1 MLQRRRRAGQGE
13 SWPCHQANRNR
24 TAFGADCANP
34 ATISGAL
41 HPEPAGGS
49 TGPQERIIVSSIL
62 NRETAFSACDHRGIE
77 GGHPAARSWRPL
89 GRRRSRVGAAVA
101 ALDDVRRRPE
111 ATGLDVAGDGNRQP
125 VLAPLRWQ
133 PRARL
138 PLMAFGMLA
147 LLGALAGGLVRLGW
161 SLPVAPSLVAFHGPL
176 MVSGFLGT
184 VIGQDAG
191 ELRLQVR
198 EGARG
203 DRQDRRALAPVE
215 LRLGRVR
222 EVVSRGR
229 SGSTVKDR
237 R

>member
-101 ALDDVRRRPE
+101 ALDDVRRRPQ

-147 LLGALAGGLVRLGW
+147 LLGALAGGLVALGRLW
-161 SLPVAPSLVAFHGPL
+161 AY
-176 MVSGFLGT
+176 
-184 VIGQDAG
+184 
-191 ELRLQVR
+191 
-198 EGARG
+198 
-203 DRQDRRALAPVE
+203 LAP
-215 LRLGRVR
+215 LATGLGAFGLAMGWPGGVWLLTLGS
-222 EVVSRGR
+222 VVMTIVFAAIVTRQPALFTIVMAAGTLCWLT
-229 SGSTVKDR
+229 GQV
-237 R
+237 